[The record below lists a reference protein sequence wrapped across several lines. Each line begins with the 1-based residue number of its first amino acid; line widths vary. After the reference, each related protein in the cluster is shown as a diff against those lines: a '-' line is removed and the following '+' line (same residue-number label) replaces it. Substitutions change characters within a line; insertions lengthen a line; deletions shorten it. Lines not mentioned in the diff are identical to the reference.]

1 MKRSLL
7 LGFVA
12 AVACAV
18 IYVLFFGASDESR
31 IRDRLNQLAAAVRID
46 EDELS
51 PLPRAGR
58 IRSEFTDIF
67 TKDATA
73 SVAEIDETFEGRD
86 AMAAAAV
93 QIVSAYRS
101 ADVSF
106 DNIKMRIDEAAA
118 EVKATAVVTGARH
131 GQGITRDELPVILKL
146 KKMEGDWKIV
156 SAVVELR
163 RDPRD

>member
-7 LGFVA
+7 LGFIA
-12 AVACAV
+12 AVVGAA
-18 IYVLFFGASDESR
+18 IYVLFFGDSDESR
-31 IRDRLNQLAAAVRID
+31 IRDRLDQLAAAVRID

-58 IRSEFTDIF
+58 IRTEFTDIF

-73 SVAEIDETFEGRD
+73 SVAEIDDTFEGRD

-93 QIVSAYRS
+93 QIASVYRS

-106 DNIKMRIDEAAA
+106 DNVKVRIDEAAA
-118 EVKATAVVTGARH
+118 EVKTTALVTGARH

-146 KKMEGDWKIV
+146 KKMEGDWKLV

-163 RDPRD
+163 RDPRE

>member
-7 LGFVA
+7 LGFIA
-12 AVACAV
+12 AVVGAV

-31 IRDRLNQLAAAVRID
+31 IRDRLDQLAAAVRID

-58 IRSEFTDIF
+58 IRSELADIF

-73 SVAEIDETFEGRD
+73 SVAEMDETFEGRD
-86 AMAAAAV
+86 AMAAAAA
-93 QIVSAYRS
+93 QIIGVYRS

-106 DNIKMRIDEAAA
+106 ENVKVRIDEAAA
-118 EVKATAVVTGARH
+118 DVKATAAVTGARH
-131 GQGITRDELPVILKL
+131 GQGITREELPVTLKL
-146 KKMEGDWKIV
+146 KKIEGDWKIV
-156 SAVVELR
+156 SAVVALR
-163 RDPRD
+163 QGARE